1 VFNLIKGLS
10 DFPGNDLG
18 GCAINAVASQSI
30 RHLFT
35 RSESVEVFI
44 RCSPSSKLLL
54 GSIDSFKM
62 SGRNLTIRKDFQ
74 VEEMLFETDAVSI
87 DFRSALSGQIRLR
100 QPTQAVAQVILSEA
114 GINHAFKSELVTKRL
129 QNISVPA
136 LSNISGG
143 KPISF
148 TEVQVELLPNN
159 RIRLFAKTDLP
170 NYGTVPIFMTATLVV
185 EQRRRLCFQHPHF
198 DLNLVP
204 EPIQAVS
211 HDLTASF
218 AQLLN
223 HMIDLDRFD
232 LDGVMLRLNRLE
244 TQGKKLIFSGYA
256 QIEHFPGTSS
266 GNPKTNAPSHE
277 RTPIH
282 QPNGNI
288 DYYASQRESH
298 GAHSGTRIGH
308 SIPSNN
314 TLSS

>member
-1 VFNLIKGLS
+1 MFNFLQSLKDL
-10 DFPGNDLG
+10 PGNDLG
-18 GCAINAVASQSI
+18 ECAINAVASQSI

-35 RSESVEVFI
+35 CSESVEVFV
-44 RCSPSSKLLL
+44 RCPSSKLLQ

-62 SGRNLTIRKDFQ
+62 SGRNLAIRKDFQ
-74 VEEMLFETDAVSI
+74 IEEMLFETDAVSI
-87 DFRSALSGQIRLR
+87 DFRSALNGQIRLR
-100 QPTQAVAQVILSEA
+100 QTTQAVAQVILSEA
-114 GINHAFKSELVTKRL
+114 GINHAFKSELVAKRL
-129 QNISVPA
+129 QNISIPA

-143 KPISF
+143 TVSF

-185 EQRRRLCFQHPHF
+185 EQRRRLSFQHPHF

-204 EPIQAVS
+204 ESIQAVS

-223 HMIDLDRFD
+223 NMIDLDRFD

-256 QIEHFPGTSS
+256 QFEHFPGTSS
-266 GNPKTNAPSHE
+266 ENPKTNACSHE
-277 RTPIH
+277 RTDAIQQSSGSTGYH
-282 QPNGNI
+282 
-288 DYYASQRESH
+288 ASQRESDC
-298 GAHSGTRIGH
+298 AHSGTRIRH
-308 SIPSNN
+308 SSHS
-314 TLSS
+314 TAKF